1 MVTFEDLDKIVKK
14 FDDEA
19 NNLLTKAAFV
29 PSPAG
34 QGPAMVPADP
44 NAMAAQGGV
53 PMDPNAMAAQ
63 GGAPMDPNA
72 MAVQGGMPMD
82 PNAMAAQGGV
92 PMDPNAMPMDPNA
105 MPPQGGVPSGA
116 ISPELEGVLQ
126 TLSSGV
132 ANASAAAEQTQASIA
147 QLAARQQETDKLIA
161 ELKEAIQG
169 PVPYEG
175 STKSPQDVEQE
186 G

>member
-44 NAMAAQGGV
+44 NAMAAQGGAPMDPNAMAAQGGM

-72 MAVQGGMPMD
+72 MPMD
-82 PNAMAAQGGV
+82 PNAMS
-92 PMDPNAMPMDPNA
+92 MDPNA
-105 MPPQGGVPSGA
+105 MPPQGGAPSGA

>member
-1 MVTFEDLDKIVKK
+1 MVTFEDLDKIIRK
-14 FDDEA
+14 FDEEA
-19 NNLLTKAAFV
+19 NKLLTKSAFV

-44 NAMAAQGGV
+44 NAMAAQGGA

-72 MAVQGGMPMD
+72 MPMD

-92 PMDPNAMPMDPNA
+92 PMDPNAMA
-105 MPPQGGVPSGA
+105 AQGGVPSGA

-147 QLAARQQETDKLIA
+147 QLAARQQETDKILA
-161 ELKEAIQG
+161 ELKDAIQG
-169 PVPYEG
+169 PMPFEG
-175 STKSPQDVEQE
+175 STKSPQDVAAE